1 MLNTQIEQALNKQIN
16 HEMNAAYN
24 YMAMAAY
31 FEQMNLNGFSSWMIH
46 QREEELE
53 HAMRLYHFV
62 LDRGGEVDLE
72 SVEKPKKDFQSV
84 RKVFE
89 RSLELEKIN
98 TESIH
103 QLHKLA
109 VEHDDYATQSHLQW
123 FIDEQVEEEKIM
135 NEVLGLLDLAG
146 ENRSALLALNHQLG
160 QRSKSQLPKAQK

>member
-1 MLNTQIEQALNKQIN
+1 MLNTPIEQALNKQIN

-31 FEQMNLNGFSSWMIH
+31 FEQKNLSGFSSWMIH

-53 HAMRLYHFV
+53 HAMRLYQFV

-72 SVEKPKKDFQSV
+72 AVDKPKKDFQSV
-84 RKVFE
+84 REVFE
-89 RSLELEKIN
+89 RSLELEQIN
-98 TESIH
+98 TEAIN
-103 QLHKLA
+103 QLYKLA
-109 VEHDDYATQSHLQW
+109 VELDDYATQSHLQW

-146 ENRSALLALNHQLG
+146 EDRSALLALNHQLG
-160 QRSKSQLPKAQK
+160 QRSKSQSPK